1 MRIYLGLRSWSGVLF
16 IIVLIMGLS
25 SILGF
30 FRLQLAIE
38 AILRNHYQSVL
49 AGQRMVLALENQEQ
63 VVFLR
68 LSDVEGAPGD
78 GDLRQYLLEFGE
90 ALKEARLA
98 AGNPGAEAALAE
110 VKSNW
115 DDYRKLLE
123 VFAPGRNG
131 MDWQWYRGN
140 LLPQYWKLK
149 ERTRNFIYV
158 NQAAI
163 QGARDRARMT
173 ARYWSYWMAGMTLLG
188 LLGSL
193 LFNQQ
198 ISGLVIQ
205 SVRQMTRFID
215 RVNLGETHL
224 RVPVQKEN
232 YLDSLRI
239 SINRLIERFS
249 LIREESRRLIK
260 LEQQRSL
267 ALIEASAE
275 PTVLTDHSGDVVM
288 ANEQARLLFTG
299 EAGNEHL
306 QEMKASLLAGRDRV
320 ELAGRE
326 FMIEVLGAGN
336 GDVYGGGRV
345 VKLSPA
351 VKGYCR

>member
-16 IIVLIMGLS
+16 TIVLIMGLS

-49 AGQRMVLALENQEQ
+49 AGQKMVLALENQEQ

-68 LSDVEGAPGD
+68 LSDVEVAPGD
-78 GDLRQYLLEFGE
+78 GDLQQHLHEFGQ

-98 AGNPGAEAALAE
+98 AGNPGADAALAE

-115 DDYRKLLE
+115 ENYRKLLE
-123 VFAPGRNG
+123 VFEPHQDG

-163 QGARDRARMT
+163 QGARDRARLT
-173 ARYWSYWMAGMTLLG
+173 ARYWSFWMAGMTLLG

-198 ISGLVIQ
+198 INGLVIQ
-205 SVRQMTRFID
+205 SVRQMTRFVD

-232 YLDSLRI
+232 YLDSLRT

-249 LIREESRRLIK
+249 MMGEESRRLIK

-267 ALIEASAE
+267 DLIEAAPE
-275 PTVLTDHSGDVVM
+275 PTVLTDRSGDVVM
-288 ANEQARLLFTG
+288 ANRQARLLFTG

-306 QEMKASLLAGRDRV
+306 QAMKASMLAGRDRV
-320 ELAGRE
+320 DIAGRR
-326 FMIEVLGAGN
+326 FMLHVLGSEN
-336 GDVYGGGRV
+336 GDAYGGGRV
-345 VKLSPA
+345 VELSPE
-351 VKGYCR
+351 VKTEE